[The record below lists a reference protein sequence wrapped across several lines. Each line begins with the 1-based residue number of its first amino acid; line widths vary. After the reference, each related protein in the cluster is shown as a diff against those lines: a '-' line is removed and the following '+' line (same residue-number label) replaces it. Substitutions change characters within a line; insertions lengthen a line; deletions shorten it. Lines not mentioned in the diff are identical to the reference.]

1 MGVAWRPESMAEAL
15 ETGPPVESYS
25 YIVLEEIV
33 DGVALLVAWPWPH
46 VDDVGRLFWPATADA
61 SQRTATINVGL
72 LRAQL
77 YDREFMRR
85 EPRCGDT
92 YAATGVGR
100 SHRRLADLRRW
111 LTGSVYDIS
120 ADTHEAARIA
130 YRSGLAAVPAA
141 RPEVQP
147 QLTEAARRR
156 SVRQAPALVLTAP
169 PTDLAQ

>member
-1 MGVAWRPESMAEAL
+1 MAEAL
-15 ETGPPVESYS
+15 QTGPPVESYS
-25 YIVLEEIV
+25 YVVLEEIV
-33 DGVALLVAWPWPH
+33 DGVALLAAWPWPN
-46 VDDVGRLFWPATADA
+46 VDEVGRLFWPATDEGP
-61 SQRTATINVGL
+61 QRTAMINVGR

-100 SHRRLADLRRW
+100 SVRRLADLRRW
-111 LTGSVYDIS
+111 LTGAVYDIS

-130 YRSGLAAVPAA
+130 YRTGLAAVPAA
-141 RPEVQP
+141 PADVQP

-156 SVRQAPALVLTAP
+156 SVRQAPALELAAP
-169 PTDLAQ
+169 PQGLAE